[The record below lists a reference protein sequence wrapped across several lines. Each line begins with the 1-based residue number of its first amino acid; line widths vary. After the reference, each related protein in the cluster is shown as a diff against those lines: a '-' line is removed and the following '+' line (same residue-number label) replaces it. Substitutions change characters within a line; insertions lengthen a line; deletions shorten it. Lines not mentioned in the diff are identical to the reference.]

1 MYKGSIKK
9 SRITYSQHISMCMG
23 TAELTLTCFLFLLK
37 VGGDRATTTFWLRGD
52 NVLLLISVKWGRDY
66 RQKFFYSN
74 DSGVEICRQLETE
87 SSAKQ
92 SMLELE
98 LTYS

>member
-1 MYKGSIKK
+1 
-9 SRITYSQHISMCMG
+9 MCMG

-37 VGGDRATTTFWLRGD
+37 VGGDRATTTFRLRGD
-52 NVLLLISVKWGRDY
+52 NVLLLISVKWGGGGRDY
-66 RQKFFYSN
+66 RQKFFISN

-92 SMLELE
+92 SILELE